1 MTTLTLVDGLR
12 KALKPYQTLI
22 DTVDK
27 LEALGKLE
35 QAETE
40 LTAKVTDLRANE
52 AALLGRLEALRA
64 EGEQIKAEAQA
75 GALTAKE
82 DGLALLQ
89 DAEAKADK
97 ILLAAEEQAAGIVA
111 TAEAR
116 ANTVLG
122 EAAEYERRRDAAA
135 AELTDIEVRL
145 QAAREAFQRA
155 LSGA

>member
-12 KALKPYQTLI
+12 KALKPYQTLLE
-22 DTVDK
+22 TVDK

-40 LTAKVTDLRANE
+40 LVAKVTDLRTNE
-52 AALLGRLEALRA
+52 AALLGHLEALRA
-64 EGEQIKAEAQA
+64 EGDQLKAEAQA
-75 GALTAKE
+75 EVLKTKE
-82 DGLALLQ
+82 QAVGLLQ
-89 DAEAKADK
+89 DAETKADK
-97 ILLAAEEQAAGIVA
+97 LLLEAEEQATGIVA

-135 AELTDIEVRL
+135 AELVDIEARL